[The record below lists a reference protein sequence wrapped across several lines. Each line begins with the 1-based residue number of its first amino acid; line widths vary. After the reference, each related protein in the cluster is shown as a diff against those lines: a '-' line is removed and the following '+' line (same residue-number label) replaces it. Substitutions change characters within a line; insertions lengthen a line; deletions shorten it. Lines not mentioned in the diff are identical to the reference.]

1 MDAASDPYLPYDGGG
16 DCIPLREL
24 HKRGNAGCWAG
35 PGRGEADG
43 GPGRRFPPCA
53 ARPPSLRAQVLSRGA
68 GGGASPPS

>member
-35 PGRGEADG
+35 PGRGEAVEVLVG
-43 GPGRRFPPCA
+43 G
-53 ARPPSLRAQVLSRGA
+53 SLRAQRGRRHCA
-68 GGGASPPS
+68 HGSCGGARAAVLLLLG